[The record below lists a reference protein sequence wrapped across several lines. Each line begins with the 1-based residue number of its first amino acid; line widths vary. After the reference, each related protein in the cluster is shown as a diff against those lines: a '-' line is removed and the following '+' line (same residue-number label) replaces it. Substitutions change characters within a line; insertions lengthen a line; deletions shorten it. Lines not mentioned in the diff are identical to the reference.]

1 MGRRHERLD
10 DGESPTDRRA
20 GGPLG
25 RPRLPDHPFSVVYLV
40 FAIFLTA
47 CGPETPGVANGDL
60 APGFALQHLDGHPV
74 SFPGDM
80 EGRVVAIRFWADWC
94 PFCEGEMRS
103 IEPVFRTYREQ
114 GLTVLAINVRQDP
127 ETAARFIESL
137 AISYDVLLDEDGAVA
152 RSYGVSAL
160 PTTFFVDRRGK
171 LVTRILGESTPE
183 ILERIVKDML

>member
-1 MGRRHERLD
+1 
-10 DGESPTDRRA
+10 
-20 GGPLG
+20 
-25 RPRLPDHPFSVVYLV
+25 
-40 FAIFLTA
+40 
-47 CGPETPGVANGDL
+47 
-60 APGFALQHLDGHPV
+60 
-74 SFPGDM
+74 
-80 EGRVVAIRFWADWC
+80 
-94 PFCEGEMRS
+94 MRS